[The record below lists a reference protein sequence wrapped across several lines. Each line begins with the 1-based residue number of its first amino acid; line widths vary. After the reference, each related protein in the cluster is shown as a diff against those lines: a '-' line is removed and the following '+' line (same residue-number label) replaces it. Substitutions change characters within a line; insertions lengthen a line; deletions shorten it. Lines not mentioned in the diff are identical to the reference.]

1 MILAG
6 RKVLSKSATH
16 FCRQDSRA
24 NQCWRL
30 SFLYIMYMPLQ
41 DVTREIEIRN
51 VGPINNVRLK
61 INKVNLFIG
70 PQGSG
75 KSTIAKVISF
85 CFWLEKNVLL
95 HQTVSHVTLS
105 FVVTNLLVFHKL
117 EHYFSFNSVIKYTSG
132 VVSFEYSQGI
142 ATIKE
147 GPLFD
152 RASVGKT
159 AYIPSER
166 NIVTIPEVST
176 IPFPNNCLRNYI
188 FEWFNI
194 RNKYNQKNNAKIA
207 DLDVSYYF
215 DKESKKDILVLGN
228 GKEIE
233 LHESSS
239 GMQSAVPLYILLD
252 YLTKWIYENTED
264 ISFEKKDLIL
274 SALSNQFKK
283 KTTENVSSELNQNH
297 ISASLDNR
305 TQDIKKVMERL
316 IAIAPTVKKTD
327 YNDPKLNEYFSL
339 NERLTGSHCSNIIIE
354 EPELN
359 LFPKTQTTLVYDI
372 LKFIKKN
379 RDNVVITT
387 HSPYILYALN
397 NCMQAWLT
405 NKENSET
412 LDDLQE
418 ALAFTK
424 ESFIDPEIVSVWE
437 LGKGSFKNYSNTANG
452 TIQDSNGL
460 IRKNYFDAVMQN
472 VMADFSTL
480 SSLY

>member
-1 MILAG
+1 M
-6 RKVLSKSATH
+6 
-16 FCRQDSRA
+16 D
-24 NQCWRL
+24 
-30 SFLYIMYMPLQ
+30 MPLQ

-51 VGPINNVRLK
+51 VGPINDVRLK
-61 INKVNLFIG
+61 INKVNIFIG

-75 KSTIAKVISF
+75 KSTIAKIISF

-95 HQTVSHVTLS
+95 HQTVSHVNLL
-105 FVVTNLLVFHKL
+105 FVIKNLLVFHKL
-117 EHYFSFNSVIKYTSG
+117 EQYFSNNSAIKYTSG
-132 VVSFEYSQGI
+132 VVSFEYSEGMVNV
-142 ATIKE
+142 KE
-147 GPLFD
+147 GSFFD
-152 RASVGKT
+152 SATVSKT

-215 DKESKKDILVLGN
+215 NKESKKDILILEN

-264 ISFEKKDLIL
+264 ISFEKKDLII
-274 SALSNQFKK
+274 SALSNRYKK
-283 KTTENVSSELNQNH
+283 KTTEKAPSELAKEYV
-297 ISASLDNR
+297 SATLNNR
-305 TQDIKKVMERL
+305 SQEITKVMERL
-316 IAIAPTVKKTD
+316 MDVAPTVKKVD
-327 YNDPKLNEYFSL
+327 YDDPQLHEYFSL
-339 NERLTGSHCSNIIIE
+339 NDRLMGSHRSNIIIE

-359 LFPKTQTTLVYDI
+359 LFPKTQTKLVYDI
-372 LKFIKKN
+372 LRFIKKD

-397 NCMQAWLT
+397 NCMQAWLA
-405 NKENSET
+405 NKENPETIEELQET
-412 LDDLQE
+412 LS
-418 ALAFTK
+418 FTK
-424 ESFIDPEIVSVWE
+424 ESFVNPEIVSVWE
-437 LGKGSFKNYSNTANG
+437 LENGSFKNYRSNSNG
-452 TIQDSNGL
+452 TIQDGNGL
-460 IRKNYFDAVMQN
+460 IRKNYFDTIMQN
-472 VMADFSTL
+472 VMADFSIL

>member
-1 MILAG
+1 
-6 RKVLSKSATH
+6 
-16 FCRQDSRA
+16 
-24 NQCWRL
+24 
-30 SFLYIMYMPLQ
+30 MPLQ

-51 VGPINNVRLK
+51 VGPINDVRLK

-70 PQGSG
+70 PQGAG
-75 KSTIAKVISF
+75 KSTIAKIISF

-95 HQTVSHVTLS
+95 HQTVSHVNLL
-105 FVVTNLLVFHKL
+105 FVVKNLLVFHKL
-117 EHYFSFNSVIKYTSG
+117 EHYFSVNSVLKYASS
-132 VVSFEYSQGI
+132 VVSFEYSQG
-142 ATIKE
+142 AVTIKE

-166 NIVTIPEVST
+166 NIVTIPEVAT
-176 IPFPNNCLRNYI
+176 IPFANNCLRNYI

-194 RNKYNQKNNAKIA
+194 RNKYNQQNNAKIA
-207 DLDVSYYF
+207 DLDVAYYF
-215 DKESKKDILVLGN
+215 NNESKKDILVLEN

-239 GMQSAVPLYILLD
+239 GMQSAVPLYVLLD

-264 ISFEKKDLIL
+264 ISFEKKDLII
-274 SALSNQFKK
+274 SALANRYKK
-283 KTTENVSSELNQNH
+283 KAIENAPSELNKDDV
-297 ISASLDNR
+297 SATLDSR
-305 TQDIKKVMERL
+305 TKDTMKLMERL
-316 IAIAPTVKKTD
+316 IALAPVTKKVD
-327 YNDPKLNEYFSL
+327 YSDLEIQEYLSL
-339 NERLTGSHCSNIIIE
+339 NERLTESHYSNIIIE

-359 LFPKTQTTLVYDI
+359 LFPKTQTELVYDI
-372 LKFIKKN
+372 LKFIKKD

-397 NCMQAWLT
+397 NCMQAWLA
-405 NKENSET
+405 NKENPET
-412 LDDLQE
+412 IEDLQD

-424 ESFIDPEIVSVWE
+424 ESFINPEIVSVWE
-437 LGKGSFKNYSNTANG
+437 LKNGSFKNYSNTPNG
-452 TIQDSNGL
+452 TIQDDKGL

>member
-1 MILAG
+1 
-6 RKVLSKSATH
+6 
-16 FCRQDSRA
+16 
-24 NQCWRL
+24 
-30 SFLYIMYMPLQ
+30 MPLQ

-75 KSTIAKVISF
+75 KSTIAKIISF

-105 FVVTNLLVFHKL
+105 FVIKNLLVFHKL
-117 EHYFSFNSVIKYTSG
+117 EHYFSSNSTIKYASS
-132 VVSFEYSQGI
+132 VVFFEYSQSSI
-142 ATIKE
+142 TIKE

-166 NIVTIPEVST
+166 NIVTVPEVST

-194 RNKYNQKNNAKIA
+194 RNKYNQNNNAKIA

-215 DKESKKDILVLGN
+215 NKESKKDILVLEN

-239 GMQSAVPLYILLD
+239 GMQSAVPLYVLLD
-252 YLTKWIYENTED
+252 YLTRWIYENTED
-264 ISFEKKDLIL
+264 ISFEKKDLIQ
-274 SALSNQFKK
+274 SALANRYKK
-283 KTTENVSSELNQNH
+283 KAIENAPSELN
-297 ISASLDNR
+297 
-305 TQDIKKVMERL
+305 K
-316 IAIAPTVKKTD
+316 
-327 YNDPKLNEYFSL
+327 EYLLL
-339 NERLTGSHCSNIIIE
+339 NERLTGSHRSNIIIE

-359 LFPKTQTTLVYDI
+359 LFPKTQTKLVYDI
-372 LKFIKKN
+372 LKFIKKE

-397 NCMQAWLT
+397 NCIQAWLA
-405 NKENSET
+405 NRENPET
-412 LDDLQE
+412 IEDLQE
-418 ALAFTK
+418 TLSFTK
-424 ESFIDPEIVSVWE
+424 ESFINPEIVSVWE
-437 LGKGSFKNYSNTANG
+437 LENGFFKNYSNNPNG
-452 TIQDSNGL
+452 TIQDGKGL

>member
-1 MILAG
+1 M
-6 RKVLSKSATH
+6 
-16 FCRQDSRA
+16 
-24 NQCWRL
+24 N
-30 SFLYIMYMPLQ
+30 MPLQ
-41 DVTREIEIRN
+41 NVTRELEIRN
-51 VGPINNVRLK
+51 VGPINDVRLN
-61 INKVNLFIG
+61 INKVNFFIG

-75 KSTIAKVISF
+75 KSTIAKIISF

-95 HQTVSHVTLS
+95 HQTVSHVNFL
-105 FVVTNLLVFHKL
+105 FVEKNLLMFHKL
-117 EHYFSFNSVIKYTSG
+117 EKYFSENSVVTYSSG
-132 VVSFEYSQGI
+132 VVFFEYSQRRVSV
-142 ATIKE
+142 KE
-147 GPLFD
+147 GCLFN
-152 RASVGKT
+152 RAPVGKT

-194 RNKYNQKNNAKIA
+194 RNKYSQKNDVKIA

-215 DKESKKDILVLGN
+215 NNEAKKDILILEG

-239 GMQSAVPLYILLD
+239 GMQSAVPLYILLN
-252 YLTKWIYENTED
+252 YLTKWIYENVED
-264 ISFEKKDLIL
+264 LSFEKKDLIA
-274 SALSNQFKK
+274 SALTNRFKQK
-283 KTTENVSSELNQNH
+283 SEDEAPSELNKNYV
-297 ISASLDNR
+297 SESLDNR
-305 TQDIKKVMERL
+305 TKYIMNVMERL
-316 IAIAPTVKKTD
+316 MTAAPLVNRIKYD
-327 YNDPKLNEYFSL
+327 DPELDDYFSL
-339 NERLTGSHCSNIIIE
+339 NDRLISSHFSNIIIE

-359 LFPKTQTTLVYDI
+359 LFPKTQTKLVYDI
-372 LKFIKKN
+372 LKLIKKD

-397 NCMQAWLT
+397 NCMQAWLA
-405 NKENSET
+405 NRENPET
-412 LDDLQE
+412 TEELLDELSFE
-418 ALAFTK
+418 K

-437 LGKGSFKNYSNTANG
+437 LEKGVFKKYSDKAKG
-452 TIQDSNGL
+452 TIQDDNGL

>member
-1 MILAG
+1 M
-6 RKVLSKSATH
+6 
-16 FCRQDSRA
+16 D
-24 NQCWRL
+24 
-30 SFLYIMYMPLQ
+30 MPLQ
-41 DVTREIEIRN
+41 DDTREIEIRN
-51 VGPINNVRLK
+51 VGPINDVQLK

-75 KSTIAKVISF
+75 KSTIAKIISF

-95 HQTVSHVTLS
+95 HRAVSHVTSL
-105 FVVTNLLVFHKL
+105 FVVKNLLVFHKL
-117 EHYFSFNSVIKYTSG
+117 EHYFSNNSVIKYTSE
-132 VVSFEYSQGI
+132 VISFEYTQDSV
-142 ATIKE
+142 TVKE

-152 RASVGKT
+152 SASVGKT

-194 RNKYNQKNNAKIA
+194 RNKYNQNNNAKIA

-215 DKESKKDILVLGN
+215 NKESKKDILVLEN

-252 YLTKWIYENTED
+252 YLTRWIYENPED
-264 ISFEKKDLIL
+264 ISFEKRDLIL
-274 SALSNQFKK
+274 SALAKHFKK
-283 KTTENVSSELNQNH
+283 KSQENAPGDLSKDYVS
-297 ISASLDNR
+297 AFLDDRSTNVM
-305 TQDIKKVMERL
+305 KVMERL
-316 IAIAPTVKKTD
+316 IAIAPAMKKID
-327 YNDPKLNEYFSL
+327 YSDPELNEYLSL
-339 NERLTGSHCSNIIIE
+339 NDRLTGSHRSNIIIE

-359 LFPKTQTTLVYDI
+359 LFPKTQTKLVYDI
-372 LKFIKKN
+372 LKFIKKD

-397 NCMQAWLT
+397 NCMQAWLA
-405 NKENSET
+405 NKENPET
-412 LDDLQE
+412 IEDLQGD
-418 ALAFTK
+418 LAFTK
-424 ESFIDPEIVSVWE
+424 ESFINPEIVSVWE
-437 LGKGSFKNYSNTANG
+437 LENGLFKNYSSNPNR
-452 TIQDSNGL
+452 TIQDGKGL

>member
-1 MILAG
+1 M
-6 RKVLSKSATH
+6 R
-16 FCRQDSRA
+16 
-24 NQCWRL
+24 
-30 SFLYIMYMPLQ
+30 MPLQ
-41 DVTREIEIRN
+41 DVIREIEIRN
-51 VGPINNVRLK
+51 VGPINDVRLK

-75 KSTIAKVISF
+75 KSTIAKIISF

-95 HQTVSHVTLS
+95 HQTVSHVNLL
-105 FVVTNLLVFHKL
+105 FVVQNLLVFHKL
-117 EHYFSFNSVIKYTSG
+117 EQYFSNNSAIKYTSDII
-132 VVSFEYSQGI
+132 SFEYSRGEVS
-142 ATIKE
+142 AKE
-147 GPLFD
+147 GPLFG

-166 NIVTIPEVST
+166 NIVTIPEVAT
-176 IPFPNNCLRNYI
+176 IPFANNCLRNYI

-194 RNKYNQKNNAKIA
+194 RNKYNRKNNAKIA
-207 DLDVSYYF
+207 DLDVTYYF
-215 DKESKKDILVLGN
+215 NNESKKDILVLEN

-239 GMQSAVPLYILLD
+239 GMQSAVPLYVLLD
-252 YLTKWIYENTED
+252 YLTKWIYENIED

-274 SALSNQFKK
+274 SALANRYKT
-283 KTTENVSSELNQNH
+283 KTTEKAPSELAKEYV
-297 ISASLDNR
+297 SASLNNR
-305 TQDIKKVMERL
+305 SQEITKMMERL
-316 IAIAPTVKKTD
+316 MAVAPAVKKED
-327 YNDPKLNEYFSL
+327 YDDPQLHEYFSL
-339 NERLTGSHCSNIIIE
+339 NDRLTGSHRSNIIIE

-359 LFPKTQTTLVYDI
+359 LFPKTQTKLVYDI
-372 LKFIKKN
+372 LKFIKKD

-397 NCMQAWLT
+397 NCMQAWLADRK
-405 NKENSET
+405 NPEIIE
-412 LDDLQE
+412 DLQTD
-418 ALAFTK
+418 LAFSK
-424 ESFIDPEIVSVWE
+424 ESFVNPEIVSVWE
-437 LGKGSFKNYSNTANG
+437 LENGIFKNYSDKPNG